1 MVRMKRGFSLRL
13 GKDVEEGDVT
23 GPTARP
29 LSLLGGLGSVF
40 MGLPGTALLS
50 PALAQL
56 LECP

>member
-1 MVRMKRGFSLRL
+1 MKRGFSLRL

-40 MGLPGTALLS
+40 MGLPGTAPLS